1 MEAVKAFEVHT
12 FPVEGILNK
21 LALLAAQEFSLFR
34 GFRKEL
40 AKFRQSIRAIQE
52 FLGDVTNQPQQ
63 DRGMAV
69 RDWLKKLEEVAR
81 DADNVFDE
89 INYEDVRSKAEL
101 QNQVKKK
108 VLNFLSRSNPI
119 LFRQQMAHKIKNIN
133 ATLADLKSEA
143 SFIGL
148 VARRIDSTLSPQG
161 MGNRETVSSFDH
173 DEKIFGREEIVS
185 GIIATLIDSNNQEK
199 YLSVMVIVG
208 MAGLGKTTLAK
219 SIYNDNRYI
228 DKHFET
234 KIWVCV
240 STTFDVN
247 SILRRILELLNSTNT
262 GLTSQE
268 ALLQNLQKELMGKR
282 YILVLDD
289 VWNEDDMLWSN
300 LMSCLSKLNSAHGS
314 VMIVTTRSVKVASIT
329 ETLPRCDLV
338 NLSVEDCWSIL
349 KGEAFPYGCAPLAAS
364 IHERIGR
371 AIAEKCAGVPLVAK
385 VLGSMMRSRNSANE
399 WLVIQESKIW
409 ELPEGE
415 DRIMSILKLSFDS
428 LKSPY
433 LKQCFACCSML
444 EKDFEIERD
453 DLVQLWM
460 AQGLLHS
467 HANLEMEDIG
477 NEYFDSLLE
486 NSFFQD
492 VIKDGDGFIIR
503 CKMHDLVHD
512 LAELVSKYD
521 GEDKLKIQSK
531 TEISSLIPKSLEK
544 NAEKVSSLFSH
555 SGIPGNILSRFKGLR
570 VLKLSKTYA
579 LELPSSIGE
588 LRHLRYL
595 DISNTHFRALP
606 RSVGKLYNLQTLR
619 MYDTKQLR
627 IFPRELENLINLR
640 HVYFDKYMEV
650 IPFGIRS
657 CTLLQ
662 RLPSFT
668 LDRARTRG
676 IDELG
681 GLNQLKGNLTLR
693 CLEYVRD
700 KEEAKKSNLVGK
712 AYIRGLTFEWGN
724 CGRGRNEHD
733 DDVLEGLQLHP
744 KLEIL
749 RIENFMGTKFASWMI
764 SGLLPQNLQEVLLYD
779 CRECEQ
785 VPTLGHLPHLRH
797 VVFHSMHKL
806 KCVGAEFYGYN
817 FVSSGATTTTRN
829 ETVRRVILFPA
840 LKTLQMID
848 CPVLVEWNEAVVA
861 MPTNEKVELVV
872 FPCLEKLTLVS
883 CMELR
888 TAPGHFPSLQKLD
901 VYNVDN
907 FMAIEN
913 ISSQLTA
920 LTSLRLEYLQELT
933 SLPVGILE
941 KNQKLLIRG
950 CPNLTS
956 IPISRSPSLVEYHS
970 SLQELSIVDCP
981 KLRCI
986 SIHSLTTLRKLAI
999 ERCSLESTNLQS
1011 GLEELSLYGC
1021 TSLCELRIEE
1031 CNGFTSILSG
1041 LQSCTSLRSFFIS
1054 KCQSLKHLG
1063 RQYPVSLEHLVIS
1076 RCPNLRAIPSLDNLT
1091 SLRYLEIEKC
1101 DAITSLPS
1109 ELSSCIS
1116 LSHFLV
1122 KFCDKIK
1129 SMADQDVSSLQS
1141 LSCLVIYECLKLQYL
1156 PRGLHS
1162 LHGLKEMT
1170 IGKFW
1175 KLDSFP
1181 DFEVPSSQI
1190 QSLTISGWRKLK
1202 SLPDQIQH
1210 FTTLT
1215 SLEIRSFGR
1224 VESLPEWLGDLTSLT
1239 QLRIKRCKNLMYFP
1253 TVEAMQRIT
1262 KLHVLEI
1269 DACPHL
1275 KEACAEES
1283 GREWPKISRIPH
1295 KRFH

>member
-89 INYEDVRSKAEL
+89 INYEDIRSKVEL

-185 GIIATLIDSNNQEK
+185 GIIATLVDSNNQEK

-314 VMIVTTRSVKVASIT
+314 VMIITTRSVKVASIT

-338 NLSVEDCWSIL
+338 NLSIEDCWSIL

-371 AIAEKCAGVPLVAK
+371 AIAEKCAVVVATA
-385 VLGSMMRSRNSANE
+385 V
-399 WLVIQESKIW
+399 
-409 ELPEGE
+409 
-415 DRIMSILKLSFDS
+415 
-428 LKSPY
+428 
-433 LKQCFACCSML
+433 
-444 EKDFEIERD
+444 
-453 DLVQLWM
+453 
-460 AQGLLHS
+460 
-467 HANLEMEDIG
+467 
-477 NEYFDSLLE
+477 
-486 NSFFQD
+486 
-492 VIKDGDGFIIR
+492 
-503 CKMHDLVHD
+503 
-512 LAELVSKYD
+512 
-521 GEDKLKIQSK
+521 
-531 TEISSLIPKSLEK
+531 
-544 NAEKVSSLFSH
+544 
-555 SGIPGNILSRFKGLR
+555 
-570 VLKLSKTYA
+570 
-579 LELPSSIGE
+579 
-588 LRHLRYL
+588 
-595 DISNTHFRALP
+595 
-606 RSVGKLYNLQTLR
+606 R
-619 MYDTKQLR
+619 M
-627 IFPRELENLINLR
+627 
-640 HVYFDKYMEV
+640 
-650 IPFGIRS
+650 
-657 CTLLQ
+657 
-662 RLPSFT
+662 
-668 LDRARTRG
+668 
-676 IDELG
+676 LG
-681 GLNQLKGNLTLR
+681 G
-693 CLEYVRD
+693 
-700 KEEAKKSNLVGK
+700 
-712 AYIRGLTFEWGN
+712 GN
-724 CGRGRNEHD
+724 CAN
-733 DDVLEGLQLHP
+733 
-744 KLEIL
+744 K
-749 RIENFMGTKFASWMI
+749 
-764 SGLLPQNLQEVLLYD
+764 
-779 CRECEQ
+779 
-785 VPTLGHLPHLRH
+785 GHNDMWWW
-797 VVFHSMHKL
+797 VGGGGGGHSMHKL

-817 FVSSGATTTTRN
+817 YVSSGATTTTRN

-1021 TSLCELRIEE
+1021 TSLRELRIEE

-1054 KCQSLKHLG
+1054 KCQSLKRLG

-1076 RCPNLRAIPSLDNLT
+1076 GCPNLRAIPSLDNLT

-1295 KRFH
+1295 KRCKSKYSLFLLVKQAMALSEIFCILGCLAIAFSKVLHPFLFNYLFFIFEGVKLLVSAHVLNFISRKVAWWAELGRMLVRCGMGILSCVHHGLFVEVLDLKVEPTAVSEHVYFINALQTQLLNLELWKSLTLLLQQ